1 MSPPSPSDARAR
13 CGAYPAP
20 FRRSSSHSEL
30 SSAGGSARSPPRRA
44 GLFATSRLEEEGGL
58 GGTRASSGDSSSDE
72 ASGLSRGRGGAD
84 VRGARRG
91 PRGGGADDLF
101 DLAVRMSGEV
111 ATKTRRRR
119 LKTHADSFTG
129 RQAAVDVSANVA
141 EDVEAALALGGGLVK
156 AGLIK
161 GPLGF
166 ESITS
171 GTYASGTPSKTA
183 ASRTQSGASH
193 HGFANRSFLYR
204 FNVAMDPGLRAARW
218 CLSREMVKVRGSV
231 HDVATVV
238 DRHTAAA
245 RALADDHAAAMERL
259 ENVLREMKTQLAKA
273 RAAGVALAI
282 ALGAHAVEA
291 AFVGA
296 GRVFL
301 GTRLRGGRSVRAG
314 DVRRRGVVR
323 GGPAERRRRP
333 SRRRRG
339 VGPVGPVG
347 RRRRVQRRRGR
358 ERSRVAGWGPEGPS
372 RHGEGRECLERTA
385 IERGRGRGR
394 GRSPPPPPRRSR
406 LPAAVVVVA
415 RTGASALLLLL
426 RSGLSS
432 APSPSRAGD
441 SLERV
446 RARRARR
453 RAPLPASPS
462 QWLPP
467 GPRAP
472 RTA

>member
-13 CGAYPAP
+13 RGAYPAP

-44 GLFATSRLEEEGGL
+44 SLFATSRLEEEEVSAAL
-58 GGTRASSGDSSSDE
+58 GASSGDSSSDE
-72 ASGLSRGRGGAD
+72 ASGGAA
-84 VRGARRG
+84 GAAARTFAA
-91 PRGGGADDLF
+91 PDEDPAEAEQMFLF

-129 RQAAVDVSANVA
+129 RQAVQWMLSANVA

-282 ALGAHAVEA
+282 ALGARAVEA
-291 AFVGA
+291 AFVAPGGYSSERVSAAVALFALAMCVAAAWFVADRRSLDVVLHGGVEGWDQWDPWDDDDASNEGGVTNGA
-296 GRVFL
+296 GS
-301 GTRLRGGRSVRAG
+301 RGGSRGSVAS
-314 DVRRRGVVR
+314 RRGSRV
-323 GGPAERRRRP
+323 PERTARRFR
-333 SRRRRG
+333 SRG
-339 VGPVGPVG
+339 VAVAVAVG
-347 RRRRVQRRRGR
+347 RRRRRD
-358 ERSRVAGWGPEGPS
+358 GPVF
-372 RHGEGRECLERTA
+372 
-385 IERGRGRGR
+385 
-394 GRSPPPPPRRSR
+394 PR
-406 LPAAVVVVA
+406 VVVVA
-415 RTGASALLLLL
+415 RTPRPLTTS
-426 RSGLSS
+426 SS
-432 APSPSRAGD
+432 ARG
-441 SLERV
+441 
-446 RARRARR
+446 
-453 RAPLPASPS
+453 
-462 QWLPP
+462 
-467 GPRAP
+467 
-472 RTA
+472 

>member
-44 GLFATSRLEEEGGL
+44 GLFATSRLEEEEVSAAL
-58 GGTRASSGDSSSDE
+58 GASSGDSSSDE
-72 ASGLSRGRGGAD
+72 ASGGAA
-84 VRGARRG
+84 GAAARTFAA
-91 PRGGGADDLF
+91 PDEDPAEAEQMFLF

-129 RQAAVDVSANVA
+129 RQAVQWMLSANVA

-183 ASRTQSGASH
+183 ASRTQSVSH

-231 HDVATVV
+231 YDVATVV

-259 ENVLREMKTQLAKA
+259 ENVLREMKTQLAM
-273 RAAGVALAI
+273 LQ
-282 ALGAHAVEA
+282 L
-291 AFVGA
+291 
-296 GRVFL
+296 
-301 GTRLRGGRSVRAG
+301 
-314 DVRRRGVVR
+314 
-323 GGPAERRRRP
+323 
-333 SRRRRG
+333 
-339 VGPVGPVG
+339 
-347 RRRRVQRRRGR
+347 
-358 ERSRVAGWGPEGPS
+358 
-372 RHGEGRECLERTA
+372 
-385 IERGRGRGR
+385 
-394 GRSPPPPPRRSR
+394 
-406 LPAAVVVVA
+406 
-415 RTGASALLLLL
+415 
-426 RSGLSS
+426 
-432 APSPSRAGD
+432 
-441 SLERV
+441 
-446 RARRARR
+446 
-453 RAPLPASPS
+453 
-462 QWLPP
+462 
-467 GPRAP
+467 
-472 RTA
+472 